1 MAKQQLALIVPAA
14 GSGERLGEEVP
25 KPYIKI
31 GEKTILEHTLSA
43 FRDVSG
49 LGEVIVATSA
59 AYQEETVRLL
69 EKLFPGL
76 QTVVV
81 KGGLERQDSI
91 RNALERIS
99 DKTGLV
105 AVHDA
110 VRPFVTHTDIEKCIS
125 EASRWGGAVLA
136 IPSRDTIKIAGDNL
150 EIESTP
156 DRKRLW
162 QAQTPQIFWAAL
174 LREAYQY
181 AEEHRF
187 LGSDDSSLVE
197 KIGGKVVIVR
207 GSSQNFKVTY
217 PIDLKIARYL
227 IGEARS

>member
-1 MAKQQLALIVPAA
+1 MEQQQLALIVPAA
-14 GSGERLGEEVP
+14 GSGERLGEKVP

-31 GEKTILEHTLSA
+31 LDKAILEYTLKA

-49 LGEVIVATSA
+49 LGEVIVATSKD
-59 AYQEETVRLL
+59 YEEQTAELL
-69 EKLFPGL
+69 KKLFPGL
-76 QTVVV
+76 RTVVV
-81 KGGLERQDSI
+81 EGGVERQDSI
-91 RNALERIS
+91 RNALNELS

-110 VRPFVTHTDIEKCIS
+110 VRPFVSSEDIEKCIS

-136 IPSRDTIKIAGDNL
+136 IPSRDTIKVAGDNL

-174 LREAYQY
+174 LREAYQH
-181 AEEHRF
+181 AEEHKF

-197 KIGGKVVIVR
+197 NVGGKVVIVR
-207 GSSQNFKVTY
+207 GSSQNFKITY
-217 PIDLKIARYL
+217 PVDLKIARFL
-227 IGEARS
+227 IGEAHS